1 MPETQEQILRAR
13 ISANAK
19 QQIKALER
27 ALKKRKQIENLQKQ
41 IDDLLIYGE
50 QCYENGK
57 IMHAQ
62 LVELQRNQ

>member
-1 MPETQEQILRAR
+1 MPENQEQILRAR
-13 ISANAK
+13 ISANTK

-27 ALKKRKQIENLQKQ
+27 AIKKRKQIENLQKQ